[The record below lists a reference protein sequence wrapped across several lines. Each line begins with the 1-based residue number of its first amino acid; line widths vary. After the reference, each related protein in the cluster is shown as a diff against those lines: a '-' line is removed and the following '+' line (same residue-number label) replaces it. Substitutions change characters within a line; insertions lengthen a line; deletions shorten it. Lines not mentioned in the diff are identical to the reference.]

1 MTDDKSIKSTLNLIR
16 KALEDDDSNSLKIE
30 DNILI
35 LNKLVKEDGTID
47 IINNKFLQKDEVKE
61 ILSQKISEIFKDH
74 FDTWLDKNIPDYLD
88 KYFKNKYDL
97 LENINQYFDH
107 QIMIKIKSIDQSTPR
122 DMLFEIIMLRFDLLN
137 KHRKSILRI
146 FNFFKKNPRN
156 FIFLIPCFINSS
168 ELMSNIANI
177 KIKGFKG
184 RIRIKGVLVVYLS
197 TFLTWVNDDSFS
209 LDKTMN
215 VLDNYLKKFEGIAKL
230 IH

>member
-1 MTDDKSIKSTLNLIR
+1 MEKIQINVAEQTLRL
-16 KALEDDDSNSLKIE
+16 LNSCEWNHITL
-30 DNILI
+30 DM
-35 LNKLVKEDGTID
+35 
-47 IINNKFLQKDEVKE
+47 
-61 ILSQKISEIFKDH
+61 IFKKLK
-74 FDTWLDKNIPDYLD
+74 TNKQKLS